1 MRPGV
6 SAAIDRDMSLIDF
19 ERRVLDEARDP
30 RNPLLERVKF
40 LGILGRNL
48 DEFVMVRGRDWLA
61 APDAKRL
68 TRLTHALLRDGHRLF
83 QRQLV
88 PALAQAGIRVAGY
101 ASLDAA
107 EKAVARK
114 YFAEAVLPLMT
125 AVSGDT
131 AFAEIAGLGLNIV
144 VALNDRGVSR
154 L

>member
-61 APDAKRL
+61 SPDAKRL

-88 PALAQAGIRVAGY
+88 PALAQAGIHVAGH
-101 ASLDAA
+101 AA
-107 EKAVARK
+107 LGAARKTLGREDFAPTGLAPLTARAGGPPVARN
-114 YFAEAVLPLMT
+114 
-125 AVSGDT
+125 
-131 AFAEIAGLGLNIV
+131 AGPG
-144 VALNDRGVSR
+144 
-154 L
+154 